1 MFSVLGLAL
10 VLGLGF
16 GICVVYIDEYLILS
30 VFYCW
35 GGLVVGVW
43 CLVI

>member
-35 GGLVVGVW
+35 GGLVVGFW